1 MQKLL
6 VVLGITNGGWVG
18 WAAGARFGIFAAFVL
33 GIVGTAL
40 GLVVG
45 RKIARDHF

>member
-1 MQKLL
+1 MEKLL
-6 VVLGITNGGWVG
+6 ILFGLTVGGWLG

-33 GIVGTAL
+33 SIVGTAL